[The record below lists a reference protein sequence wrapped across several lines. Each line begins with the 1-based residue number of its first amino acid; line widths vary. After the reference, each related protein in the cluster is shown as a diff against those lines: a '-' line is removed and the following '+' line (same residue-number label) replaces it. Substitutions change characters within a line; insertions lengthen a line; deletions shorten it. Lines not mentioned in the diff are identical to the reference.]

1 MNKMS
6 STSSD
11 RGGGTGS
18 EGSHTARDEPQ
29 PPPPDGMLWDLA
41 GEVRVLLTL
50 PAALTMQ
57 VAHPAVSAG
66 VDEYSVF
73 RTDPWGRAERSVTSV
88 QLWVYGDEEAAEEG
102 RRLRRL
108 HRGIQ
113 GADAHGREY
122 HALTPANY
130 AWVHAT
136 GFPVFQHSR
145 RYLGPRPYTPE
156 EERQLYA
163 EWLQVGRVL
172 GIQDRD
178 MPQTVEE
185 FWPYFRRRLSE
196 EVERTLVVEEL
207 ISVGRR
213 VPPPDRGPR
222 PVRLLL
228 TLLWPLVRPG
238 FTRFQRFVT
247 IGFMP
252 PDAREAIGLPWSP
265 RQERRLVRLGRVVG
279 AVVPRLP
286 ERLRFLP
293 PAYAARKAHR
303 EAARA

>member
-1 MNKMS
+1 MSKMS

-11 RGGGTGS
+11 RGGSTDS
-18 EGSHTARDEPQ
+18 EGARTDREEPR

-73 RTDPWGRAERSVTSV
+73 RTDPWGRAERSVASV
-88 QLWVYGDEEAAEEG
+88 QLWVYGDEEAVEEG

-113 GADAHGREY
+113 GVDAHGREY
-122 HALTPANY
+122 HALTSANY

-145 RYLGPRPYTPE
+145 RYLGGRPYTPD

-163 EWLQVGRVL
+163 EWLQVGRIL

-185 FWPYFRRRLSE
+185 FWPYFRRMLSE
-196 EVERTLVVEEL
+196 EVEKTLVVEEL
-207 ISVGRR
+207 ISLGRE

-222 PVRLLL
+222 LVRLLL
-228 TLLWPLVRPG
+228 TLLWPVLRPA
-238 FTRFQRFVT
+238 FARFQRFVT

-252 PDAREAIGLPWSP
+252 PDAREAIGLPWSR
-265 RQERRLVRLGRVVG
+265 RQERRLVRLGRLVG